1 MREREEVAILAQ
13 CREYLSVDLD
23 GLDLDGLYALLD
35 RLHHASEY
43 RGLNRK
49 VRQALIDEVGFEIIR
64 GRDAD
69 RASQER
75 L

>member
-1 MREREEVAILAQ
+1 MREREEVAILER
-13 CREYLSVDLD
+13 CKEYLLVDLS

-35 RLHHASEY
+35 RLHHVSEY
-43 RGLNRK
+43 RGLSRK
-49 VRQALIDEVGFEIIR
+49 IKQALIDEVRFEIIR

-69 RASQER
+69 RASQEC